1 MNKRQW
7 KKQGTKLRH
16 NGHYASYMALFLG
29 KKIKGKHIRFH
40 NKGNRYIFN
49 YETIYCDYKDPVVQ
63 EARGVI
69 LEIDEEIGIGL
80 KAGIGRADN
89 MEDAAYMADI
99 GLEIIRAGNNK
110 DWIHVIEEL

>member
-1 MNKRQW
+1 MSPC
-7 KKQGTKLRH
+7 
-16 NGHYASYMALFLG
+16 NGLSEEDLTQIL
-29 KKIKGKHIRFH
+29 K
-40 NKGNRYIFN
+40 
-49 YETIYCDYKDPVVQ
+49 EIYD
-63 EARGVI
+63 
-69 LEIDEEIGIGL
+69 EIGIGL

>member
-1 MNKRQW
+1 MTDEIMQNFHRLTKENQKR
-7 KKQGTKLRH
+7 
-16 NGHYASYMALFLG
+16 FLYFLDILKRCEG
-29 KKIKGKHIRFH
+29 LP
-40 NKGNRYIFN
+40 
-49 YETIYCDYKDPVVQ
+49 YEQQKEIYD
-63 EARGVI
+63 
-69 LEIDEEIGIGL
+69 EIGIGL